1 MLTLRELRSM
11 VSETYEGRV
20 ISKKRLQE
28 SNEKIVV
35 KEKLMQIQKSVFM
48 KTDWFYISQGRITV
62 YFR

>member
-35 KEKLMQIQKSVFM
+35 KEKIDADTEISVYENGSGLNM
-48 KTDWFYISQGRITV
+48 HLRV
-62 YFR
+62 